1 MIIRCAVNKMYSW
14 LCRQDGLHFS
24 LTWAVSAVQ
33 GEIGVFESEACAH
46 KLEESLLALDKVVV
60 VGVGVTGA

>member
-1 MIIRCAVNKMYSW
+1 MAVQ
-14 LCRQDGLHFS
+14 QDGLHLS

-33 GEIGVFESEACAH
+33 GETGVFESEACAN